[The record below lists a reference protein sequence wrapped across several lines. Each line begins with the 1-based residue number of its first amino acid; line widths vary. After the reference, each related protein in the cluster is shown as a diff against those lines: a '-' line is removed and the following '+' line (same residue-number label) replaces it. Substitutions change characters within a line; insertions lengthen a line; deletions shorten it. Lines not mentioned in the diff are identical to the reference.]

1 MSQFNVARDSNLTP
15 TFGIGFSNGGN
26 FQLIGNDPDFSVTIP
41 TPANFGNR
49 TINQVLINISKGQDV
64 FITKSTR
71 NHGTDV
77 ITATPV
83 VFPVA
88 GVFTSTTNQTLNASL
103 RIDLAPGDILNFRSR
118 DNADVQLEFF
128 TIEAGPFT

>member
-15 TFGIGFSNGGN
+15 TFGIGFSNGVN
-26 FQLIGNDPDFSVTIP
+26 FQLIGDAADFPVTIP
-41 TPANFGNR
+41 TPANFGGR
-49 TINQVLINISKGQDV
+49 TINEVLINISKGQDV

-77 ITATPV
+77 VTATPV
-83 VFPVA
+83 NLPLA
-88 GVFTSTTNQTLNASL
+88 GALSPTINQALNPSL

-118 DNADVQLEFF
+118 DNADVQLEYF
-128 TIEAGPFT
+128 TKEAGPFT